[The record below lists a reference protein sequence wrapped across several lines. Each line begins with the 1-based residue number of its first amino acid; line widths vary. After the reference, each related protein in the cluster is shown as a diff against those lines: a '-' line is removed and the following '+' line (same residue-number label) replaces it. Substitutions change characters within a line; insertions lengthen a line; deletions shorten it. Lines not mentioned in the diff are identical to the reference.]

1 MPNFE
6 YDTRTPEEK
15 KKLLRGMLN
24 IELENTDPEDK
35 LPETDSTTD
44 DGRRPMHRHLA

>member
-15 KKLLRGMLN
+15 KKLMRGMLN
-24 IELENTDPEDK
+24 IEVESTDQEDK
-35 LPETDSTTD
+35 VPETDSTAD
-44 DGRRPMHRHLA
+44 DGRGPRHRHLA

>member
-15 KKLLRGMLN
+15 KTLMRGMLN
-24 IELENTDPEDK
+24 IELERPPSEDK
-35 LPETDSTTD
+35 LPETDSTAD
-44 DGRRPMHRHLA
+44 DGRRPLHRHLS

>member
-15 KKLLRGMLN
+15 KKLLCGMLN
-24 IELENTDPEDK
+24 IELESPEPEDK
-35 LPETDSTTD
+35 LPETDSTVD